1 MLHSIPIKSGKD
13 NDKNSPSL
21 LLAFLYNVSR
31 HKSKIIKDLKLE
43 NKPTI
48 ITVQN
53 FTTESGAFY
62 ANLDLSFQVFGQAL
76 HTAPIVLVNH
86 ALTGNSQVIGENG
99 WWNEL
104 IGKNK
109 TIDTNKYTILAFNVP
124 GNGYDNFI
132 IEKYLDFSTRDI
144 ARLFIEGIKYHKIKQ
159 LFAII
164 GGSVGGG
171 IAWEMVALE
180 PKLTQN
186 FIPIASD
193 WKSTDW
199 LIANC
204 YLQEKILNNS
214 SKPLEDARIH
224 AMLCYRTP
232 ESFKEKFQRT
242 STDSLDSFQVE
253 SWLNHHGEKLQK
265 RFQLSAYKMMNQLLK
280 TIDITRNRASFEKII
295 SEVDADIYIIGINS
309 DLFFTANENR
319 ETYHE
324 IKKFKNN
331 VFYSEIDSQ
340 HGHDAFLMEYD
351 QLSDLL
357 DVVFKNKKDKMK
369 VLKFGGKS
377 LANGEGINKVLDI
390 IIDKKS
396 KGENIAVVVSAR
408 GNATD
413 ELEDILTIAA
423 KNGNYKPLLESFKAY
438 QQDIYSTVDLSD
450 EFKVLDKLFEGVSL
464 IGDYS
469 NKIKDQILAQG
480 ELLSAKLLTA
490 ILISKGLD
498 ARFTDTRELI
508 KTDSNFGDALPL
520 EQLSKKNVIQYF
532 KQNNNTVN
540 IITGFIGSNTANDT
554 TTLGRNGSNYTASLI
569 ANYIDAKELQNY
581 THVDGIYT
589 ANPDLVPDAKKI
601 DFLSFNEAN
610 EIANFGAT
618 ILHAKTIIP
627 LLEKNIPLRILNT
640 FNHENQGTLITS
652 NSNKEGIKTLSVLEN
667 VSLVNLE
674 GRGLLGKTGV
684 DARIFRVMG
693 DNDISV
699 SIISQGSSERGIG
712 LVVAANKATKAMI
725 ELEKEFEND
734 FYSKDVNKISVTD
747 DVSVISIIGQDLS
760 TFHKPYTALI
770 KNKIVPILFNNTV
783 TGKNVSLVVKKS
795 QLHKALNVI
804 HGEIFGV
811 SKKINIAIFGH
822 GLVGGTLINQILESA
837 ATIEKRKDIKL
848 NVFAIAN
855 SKKVLLNKNGV
866 TPNWRNEIQN
876 NGVLYTIDDVIAYA
890 NENHLENLIAV
901 DNTASATFVDN
912 YIPLAESSF
921 DLISSNKVANTLS
934 YDFYTK
940 LRKVL
945 ADNQKSYLYETN
957 VGAGLPLIDT
967 IKLLHLS
974 GENITK
980 IKGVF
985 SGTLSYL
992 FNNFSAKDVP
1002 FSQVLQEAIDNGY
1015 TEPDPR
1021 EDLCGNDV
1029 GRKLLILAR
1038 ELDLQ
1043 NEFEEIKIQNLI
1055 PEHLR
1060 AGEKAD
1066 FLNRLSELDP
1076 IYANIK
1082 ENQNPNHV
1090 LRYIGE
1096 LSGDLQ
1102 QEKGVLE
1109 VKLVSVPNDT
1119 ALGGLKGSDSFFEI
1133 YTESYGDRPIV
1144 IQGAG
1149 AGSAVTA
1156 RGVFGD
1162 ILRLSEK
1169 G

>member
-1 MLHSIPIKSGKD
+1 M
-13 NDKNSPSL
+13 
-21 LLAFLYNVSR
+21 
-31 HKSKIIKDLKLE
+31 KI
-43 NKPTI
+43 
-48 ITVQN
+48 
-53 FTTESGAFY
+53 
-62 ANLDLSFQVFGQAL
+62 
-76 HTAPIVLVNH
+76 
-86 ALTGNSQVIGENG
+86 
-99 WWNEL
+99 
-104 IGKNK
+104 
-109 TIDTNKYTILAFNVP
+109 
-124 GNGYDNFI
+124 
-132 IEKYLDFSTRDI
+132 
-144 ARLFIEGIKYHKIKQ
+144 
-159 LFAII
+159 
-164 GGSVGGG
+164 
-171 IAWEMVALE
+171 
-180 PKLTQN
+180 
-186 FIPIASD
+186 
-193 WKSTDW
+193 
-199 LIANC
+199 
-204 YLQEKILNNS
+204 
-214 SKPLEDARIH
+214 
-224 AMLCYRTP
+224 
-232 ESFKEKFQRT
+232 
-242 STDSLDSFQVE
+242 
-253 SWLNHHGEKLQK
+253 
-265 RFQLSAYKMMNQLLK
+265 
-280 TIDITRNRASFEKII
+280 
-295 SEVDADIYIIGINS
+295 
-309 DLFFTANENR
+309 
-319 ETYHE
+319 
-324 IKKFKNN
+324 
-331 VFYSEIDSQ
+331 
-340 HGHDAFLMEYD
+340 
-351 QLSDLL
+351 
-357 DVVFKNKKDKMK
+357 
-369 VLKFGGKS
+369 LKFGGKS
-377 LANGEGINKVLDI
+377 LANGEGLQKVLVI
-390 IIDKKS
+390 LTDKVL
-396 KGENIAVVVSAR
+396 KGEEFAVVVSAR

-413 ELEDILTIAA
+413 ELEDLLAIAS
-423 KNGNYKPLLESFKAY
+423 KNENYKPLFEKFKTY
-438 QQDIYSTVDLSD
+438 QQADFPTVDLSE
-450 EFKVLDKLFEGVSL
+450 EFTVLEKLFEGVSL

-469 NKIKDQILAQG
+469 EKIKDQVLSQG
-480 ELLSAKLLTA
+480 ELLSAKLITA
-490 ILISKGLD
+490 ILKQKGINANLAD
-498 ARFTDTRELI
+498 ARALI
-508 KTDSNFGDALPL
+508 KTDGKFGDAQPIDPI
-520 EQLSKKNVIQYF
+520 SKKNVVQFF
-532 KQNNNTVN
+532 KQHSDKVN
-540 IITGFIGSNTANDT
+540 IITGFIGSNNKNEA
-554 TTLGRNGSNYTASLI
+554 TTLGRNGSNYTASLF
-569 ANYIDAKELQNY
+569 ANYLNASELQNF

-589 ANPDLVPDAKKI
+589 ANPELVEDAKKI

-610 EIANFGAT
+610 ELANFGAT

-640 FNHENQGTLITS
+640 FNHENKGTLITS
-652 NSNKEGIKTLSVLEN
+652 NAGKEGIKTLSVLEN
-667 VSLVNLE
+667 VALVNLE

-712 LVVAANKATKAMI
+712 LVVAADKASKAMI

-747 DVSVISIIGQDLS
+747 EVSVISIIGQDLS

-783 TGKNVSLVVKKS
+783 TGKNVSLVVHKS
-795 QLHKALNVI
+795 ELNRALNVI

-837 ATIEKRKDIKL
+837 DAIEKRKDIRL

-855 SKKVLLNKNGV
+855 SKNVLLNKNGV
-866 TPNWRNEIQN
+866 SPNWRSEIQT
-876 NGVLYTIDDVIAYA
+876 NGHSYSIKEIIAYA
-890 NENHLENLIAV
+890 NEHHLENLIAI
-901 DNTASATFVDN
+901 DNTASAAFVEN
-912 YIPLAESSF
+912 YIPLVESSF

-934 YDFYTK
+934 YSFYKK

-945 ADNQKSYLYETN
+945 DENQKSYLYETN

-1002 FSQVLQEAIDNGY
+1002 FSEILKEAIDNGY

-1043 NEFEEIKIQNLI
+1043 NEFDEIAIQNLI

-1060 AGEKAD
+1060 EGD
-1066 FLNRLSELDP
+1066 VSTFLNKLKEFDP
-1076 IYANIK
+1076 IYAKIK
-1082 ENQNPNHV
+1082 AEQQPNHV

-1102 QEKGVLE
+1102 NDKGNLE
-1109 VKLVSVPNDT
+1109 VKLVSVPSDT

-1162 ILRLSEK
+1162 ILRLSDK

>member
-1 MLHSIPIKSGKD
+1 M
-13 NDKNSPSL
+13 
-21 LLAFLYNVSR
+21 
-31 HKSKIIKDLKLE
+31 KI
-43 NKPTI
+43 
-48 ITVQN
+48 
-53 FTTESGAFY
+53 
-62 ANLDLSFQVFGQAL
+62 
-76 HTAPIVLVNH
+76 
-86 ALTGNSQVIGENG
+86 
-99 WWNEL
+99 
-104 IGKNK
+104 
-109 TIDTNKYTILAFNVP
+109 
-124 GNGYDNFI
+124 
-132 IEKYLDFSTRDI
+132 
-144 ARLFIEGIKYHKIKQ
+144 
-159 LFAII
+159 
-164 GGSVGGG
+164 
-171 IAWEMVALE
+171 
-180 PKLTQN
+180 
-186 FIPIASD
+186 
-193 WKSTDW
+193 
-199 LIANC
+199 
-204 YLQEKILNNS
+204 
-214 SKPLEDARIH
+214 
-224 AMLCYRTP
+224 
-232 ESFKEKFQRT
+232 
-242 STDSLDSFQVE
+242 
-253 SWLNHHGEKLQK
+253 
-265 RFQLSAYKMMNQLLK
+265 
-280 TIDITRNRASFEKII
+280 
-295 SEVDADIYIIGINS
+295 
-309 DLFFTANENR
+309 
-319 ETYHE
+319 
-324 IKKFKNN
+324 
-331 VFYSEIDSQ
+331 
-340 HGHDAFLMEYD
+340 
-351 QLSDLL
+351 
-357 DVVFKNKKDKMK
+357 
-369 VLKFGGKS
+369 LKFGGKS
-377 LANGEGINKVLDI
+377 LSNGEGLNKVVAI
-390 IIDKKS
+390 ITDKVNQ
-396 KGENIAVVVSAR
+396 GEEIAIVVSAR

-413 ELEDILTIAA
+413 ELEEILSIAS
-423 KNGNYKPLLESFKAY
+423 KNGNYKLLFEDFKKY
-438 QQDIYSTVDLSD
+438 QQNDYQEVDLSE
-450 EFKVLDKLFEGVSL
+450 EFQILEKLFEGVSL

-469 NKIKDQILAQG
+469 AKIKDQVLSKG

-490 ILISKGLD
+490 ILVKNGIN
-498 ARFTDTRELI
+498 ARFADTRALI
-508 KTDSNFGDALPL
+508 KTDSKFGDAQPL
-520 EQLSKKNVIQYF
+520 EQISKKNVIAYF
-532 KQNNNTVN
+532 KQNSGTTVN
-540 IITGFIGSNTANDT
+540 IITGFIGSNNNNDA

-569 ANYIDAKELQNY
+569 ANYLNADELQNY

-589 ANPDLVPDAKKI
+589 ANPDLVVEAKKI
-601 DFLSFNEAN
+601 DHLSFNEAN

-640 FNHENQGTLITS
+640 FNHENKGTLITS
-652 NSNKEGIKTLSVLEN
+652 NNNKEGIKTLSVLEN

-693 DNDISV
+693 DNNISV

-712 LVVAANKATKAMI
+712 LVVAADQATKAMI

-734 FYSKDVNKISVTD
+734 FYSKDVNKITVTD

-795 QLHKALNVI
+795 QLNKALNVI

-837 ATIEKRKDIKL
+837 AAIEKRKDIKL

-855 SKKVLLNKNGV
+855 SSNVLLNKNGV
-866 TPNWRNEIQN
+866 TPNWINEIQN
-876 NGVLYTIDDVIAYA
+876 NGFSYTIDDVIAYA
-890 NENHLENLIAV
+890 NEHHLENLIAI
-901 DNTASATFVDN
+901 DNTASTEFIEN
-912 YIPLAESSF
+912 YIPLIESSF

-934 YDFYTK
+934 YSFYKK

-992 FNNFSAKDVP
+992 FNNFSAKEVP
-1002 FSQVLQEAIDNGY
+1002 FSEILKEAIDNGY

-1043 NEFEEIKIQNLI
+1043 NEFEEIDIQNLI

-1060 AGEKAD
+1060 EGEASD
-1066 FLNRLSELDP
+1066 FLNKLTEFDP
-1076 IYANIK
+1076 IYEKIK
-1082 ENQNPNHV
+1082 KDQKPNHV

-1102 QEKGVLE
+1102 NDKGNLE
-1109 VKLVSVPNDT
+1109 VKLVSVPSDT

-1162 ILRLSEK
+1162 ILRLSDK

>member
-1 MLHSIPIKSGKD
+1 M
-13 NDKNSPSL
+13 
-21 LLAFLYNVSR
+21 
-31 HKSKIIKDLKLE
+31 KI
-43 NKPTI
+43 
-48 ITVQN
+48 
-53 FTTESGAFY
+53 
-62 ANLDLSFQVFGQAL
+62 
-76 HTAPIVLVNH
+76 
-86 ALTGNSQVIGENG
+86 
-99 WWNEL
+99 
-104 IGKNK
+104 
-109 TIDTNKYTILAFNVP
+109 
-124 GNGYDNFI
+124 
-132 IEKYLDFSTRDI
+132 
-144 ARLFIEGIKYHKIKQ
+144 
-159 LFAII
+159 
-164 GGSVGGG
+164 
-171 IAWEMVALE
+171 
-180 PKLTQN
+180 
-186 FIPIASD
+186 
-193 WKSTDW
+193 
-199 LIANC
+199 
-204 YLQEKILNNS
+204 
-214 SKPLEDARIH
+214 
-224 AMLCYRTP
+224 
-232 ESFKEKFQRT
+232 
-242 STDSLDSFQVE
+242 
-253 SWLNHHGEKLQK
+253 
-265 RFQLSAYKMMNQLLK
+265 
-280 TIDITRNRASFEKII
+280 
-295 SEVDADIYIIGINS
+295 
-309 DLFFTANENR
+309 
-319 ETYHE
+319 
-324 IKKFKNN
+324 
-331 VFYSEIDSQ
+331 
-340 HGHDAFLMEYD
+340 
-351 QLSDLL
+351 
-357 DVVFKNKKDKMK
+357 
-369 VLKFGGKS
+369 LKFGGKS
-377 LANGEGINKVLDI
+377 LSNGEGLNKVVAI
-390 IIDKKS
+390 ITDKVNQ
-396 KGENIAVVVSAR
+396 GEEIAIVVSAR

-413 ELEDILTIAA
+413 ELEEILSIASI
-423 KNGNYKPLLESFKAY
+423 NGNYKLLFEDFKKY
-438 QQDIYSTVDLSD
+438 QQNDYQEVDLSE
-450 EFKVLDKLFEGVSL
+450 EFQILEKLFEGVSL

-469 NKIKDQILAQG
+469 AKIKDQVLSKG

-490 ILISKGLD
+490 ILVKNGIN
-498 ARFTDTRELI
+498 ARFADTRALI
-508 KTDSNFGDALPL
+508 KTDSKFGDAQPL
-520 EQLSKKNVIQYF
+520 EQISKKNVIAYF
-532 KQNNNTVN
+532 KQNSGTTVN
-540 IITGFIGSNTANDT
+540 IITGFIGSNNNNDA

-569 ANYIDAKELQNY
+569 ANYLNADELQNY

-589 ANPDLVPDAKKI
+589 ANPDLVVEAKKI
-601 DFLSFNEAN
+601 DHLSFNEAN

-640 FNHENQGTLITS
+640 FNHENKGTLITS
-652 NSNKEGIKTLSVLEN
+652 NNNKEGIKTLSVLEN

-693 DNDISV
+693 DNNISV

-712 LVVAANKATKAMI
+712 LVVAADQATKAMI

-734 FYSKDVNKISVTD
+734 FYSKDVNKITVTD

-795 QLHKALNVI
+795 QLNKALNVI

-837 ATIEKRKDIKL
+837 AAIEKRKDIKL

-855 SKKVLLNKNGV
+855 SSNVLLNKNGV
-866 TPNWRNEIQN
+866 TPNWINEIQN
-876 NGVLYTIDDVIAYA
+876 NGFSYTIDDVIAYA
-890 NENHLENLIAV
+890 NEHHLENLIAI
-901 DNTASATFVDN
+901 DNTASTEFIEN
-912 YIPLAESSF
+912 YIPLIESSF

-934 YDFYTK
+934 YSFYKK

-992 FNNFSAKDVP
+992 FNNFSAKEVP
-1002 FSQVLQEAIDNGY
+1002 FSEILKEAIDNGY

-1043 NEFEEIKIQNLI
+1043 NEFEEIDIQNLI

-1060 AGEKAD
+1060 EGEASD
-1066 FLNRLSELDP
+1066 FLNKLTEFDP
-1076 IYANIK
+1076 IYEKIK
-1082 ENQNPNHV
+1082 KDQKPNHV

-1102 QEKGVLE
+1102 NDKGNLE
-1109 VKLVSVPNDT
+1109 VKLVSVPSDT

-1162 ILRLSEK
+1162 ILRLSDK

>member
-1 MLHSIPIKSGKD
+1 M
-13 NDKNSPSL
+13 
-21 LLAFLYNVSR
+21 
-31 HKSKIIKDLKLE
+31 KLE
-43 NKPTI
+43 NKPSSI
-48 ITVQN
+48 NIQN

-62 ANLDLSFQVFGQAL
+62 ASINLSFQVFGQAL
-76 HTAPIVLVNH
+76 NTAPIVLVNH

-99 WWNEL
+99 WWNNL
-104 IGKNK
+104 IGEKK

-124 GNGYDNFI
+124 GNGYDQQY
-132 IEKYLDFSTRDI
+132 IENYLDFTARDI
-144 ARLFIEGIKYHKIKQ
+144 ARLFLEGIQFLKVKE
-159 LFAII
+159 LFALI

-171 IAWEMVALE
+171 IAWEMVALA
-180 PKLTQN
+180 PKLTHN
-186 FIPIASD
+186 FFPIASD

-214 SKPLEDARIH
+214 SKPIEDARIH

-242 STDSLDSFQVE
+242 STDSFESFQVE
-253 SWLNHHGEKLQK
+253 SWLGHHGTKLQK

-280 TIDITRNRASFEKII
+280 TIDITRGKSSFENII
-295 SEVDADIYIIGINS
+295 TEVDTNIYIIGINS

-319 ETYHE
+319 ETYNE
-324 IKKFKNN
+324 IKKFKHN

-351 QLSDLL
+351 QLNILL
-357 DVVFKNKKDKMK
+357 DVVFKNKKNKMK
-369 VLKFGGKS
+369 ILKFGGKS

-396 KGENIAVVVSAR
+396 KDENIAVVVSAR
-408 GNATD
+408 GKATD

-423 KNGNYKPLLESFKAY
+423 KNGNYKPLLESFKTY
-438 QQDIYSTVDLSD
+438 QQDIYTNVDLSE
-450 EFKVLDKLFEGVSL
+450 EFAVLDKLFEGVSL
-464 IGDYS
+464 IVDYS
-469 NKIKDQILAQG
+469 EKIKDQVLSQG
-480 ELLSAKLLTA
+480 EVLSAKLIAAVLQE
-490 ILISKGLD
+490 KGIR
-498 ARFTDTRELI
+498 AQFTDSRKLI
-508 KTDSNFGDALPL
+508 KTDSNFGDAQPL
-520 EQLSKKNVIQYF
+520 EQISKKNIVNYF
-532 KQNNNTVN
+532 KQNNETIN
-540 IITGFIGSNTANDT
+540 IITGFIGSNNANET

-569 ANYIDAKELQNY
+569 ANYLDAEELQNY

-601 DFLSFNEAN
+601 DRLSFNEAN

-652 NSNKEGIKTLSVLEN
+652 KSNAIGIKTLSVLEN

-712 LVVAANKATKAMI
+712 LVVNADKASKAMI
-725 ELEKEFEND
+725 ALEKEFEND
-734 FYSKDVNKISVTD
+734 FYSKDVNRISVTD

-770 KNKIVPILFNNTV
+770 KNKVVPILFNNTV

-795 QLHKALNVI
+795 QLNKALNVI

-837 ATIEKRKDIKL
+837 ATIEKRKGIKL

-855 SKKVLLNKNGV
+855 SKNVLLNKNGV
-866 TPNWRNEIQN
+866 SQNWKNEIQN
-876 NGVLYTIDDVIAYA
+876 NGFSYTIDDVIAYA
-890 NENHLENLIAV
+890 NDNNLENLIAV
-901 DNTASATFVDN
+901 DNTASAVFVEN
-912 YIPLAESSF
+912 YVKLAESSF

-934 YDFYTK
+934 YKFYK
-940 LRKVL
+940 DLRKVL

-967 IKLLHLS
+967 IRLLHLS

-1002 FSQVLQEAIDNGY
+1002 FSEILKEAIDNGY

-1043 NEFEEIKIQNLI
+1043 NEFEEIDIQNLI

-1060 AGEKAD
+1060 EGSVTD
-1066 FLNRLSELDP
+1066 FLHKLKEFDP
-1076 IYANIK
+1076 IYNKIK
-1082 ENQNPNHV
+1082 EEQEPNHV

-1102 QEKGVLE
+1102 NDKGNLE
-1109 VKLVSVPNDT
+1109 VKLVSVPSDT

>member
-1 MLHSIPIKSGKD
+1 
-13 NDKNSPSL
+13 
-21 LLAFLYNVSR
+21 
-31 HKSKIIKDLKLE
+31 
-43 NKPTI
+43 
-48 ITVQN
+48 
-53 FTTESGAFY
+53 
-62 ANLDLSFQVFGQAL
+62 
-76 HTAPIVLVNH
+76 
-86 ALTGNSQVIGENG
+86 
-99 WWNEL
+99 
-104 IGKNK
+104 
-109 TIDTNKYTILAFNVP
+109 
-124 GNGYDNFI
+124 
-132 IEKYLDFSTRDI
+132 
-144 ARLFIEGIKYHKIKQ
+144 
-159 LFAII
+159 
-164 GGSVGGG
+164 
-171 IAWEMVALE
+171 
-180 PKLTQN
+180 
-186 FIPIASD
+186 
-193 WKSTDW
+193 
-199 LIANC
+199 
-204 YLQEKILNNS
+204 
-214 SKPLEDARIH
+214 
-224 AMLCYRTP
+224 
-232 ESFKEKFQRT
+232 
-242 STDSLDSFQVE
+242 
-253 SWLNHHGEKLQK
+253 
-265 RFQLSAYKMMNQLLK
+265 
-280 TIDITRNRASFEKII
+280 
-295 SEVDADIYIIGINS
+295 
-309 DLFFTANENR
+309 
-319 ETYHE
+319 
-324 IKKFKNN
+324 
-331 VFYSEIDSQ
+331 
-340 HGHDAFLMEYD
+340 
-351 QLSDLL
+351 
-357 DVVFKNKKDKMK
+357 MK

-377 LANGEGINKVLDI
+377 LSNGEGLQKVVAI
-390 IIDKKS
+390 ITDKVNQ
-396 KGENIAVVVSAR
+396 GEKIAVVVSAR

-413 ELEDILTIAA
+413 ELEKILGIASR
-423 KNGNYKPLLESFKAY
+423 NGDYKSVFEVFKTE
-438 QQDIYSTVDLSD
+438 QQSDFADVDLSE
-450 EFKVLDKLFEGVSL
+450 EFNVLEKLFEGVSL

-469 NKIKDQILAQG
+469 TKIKDQILSKG
-480 ELLSAKLLTA
+480 ELLSAKLVTA
-490 ILISKGLD
+490 ILIKNGVNACFADS
-498 ARFTDTRELI
+498 RELL
-508 KTDSNFGDALPL
+508 KTDSKFGDAQPL
-520 EQLSKKNVIQYF
+520 EQISKKNVIQFF
-532 KQNNNTVN
+532 KQNKETVN
-540 IITGFIGSNTANDT
+540 IITGFIGSNSKNDT

-569 ANYIDAKELQNY
+569 ANYLDAEELQNY

-589 ANPDLVPDAKKI
+589 ANPDLVADAKKI
-601 DFLSFNEAN
+601 DYLTFNEAN
-610 EIANFGAT
+610 ELANFGAT

-640 FNHENQGTLITS
+640 FNHENKGTLIRS
-652 NSNKEGIKTLSVLEN
+652 NASKEGIKTLSVLEN
-667 VSLVNLE
+667 VALVNLE

-693 DNDISV
+693 DNNISV

-712 LVVAANKATKAMI
+712 LVVDADKATKAMI

-747 DVSVISIIGQDLS
+747 NVSVISIIGQDLS

-783 TGKNVSLVVKKS
+783 TGKNVSLVVNKS

-855 SKKVLLNKNGV
+855 SKNVLLNKNGV

-876 NGVLYTIDDVIAYA
+876 NGFSYKIEDVIAFA
-890 NENHLENLIAV
+890 NEHHLENLIAI
-901 DNTASATFVDN
+901 DNTASAAFVEN
-912 YIPLAESSF
+912 YIPLVESSF

-934 YDFYTK
+934 YGFYKK

-945 ADNQKSYLYETN
+945 ADNQKNYLYETN

-992 FNNFSAKDVP
+992 FNNFSAKEAP
-1002 FSQVLQEAIDNGY
+1002 FSEILKEAIDNGY

-1043 NEFEEIKIQNLI
+1043 NEFEEIAIQNLI

-1060 AGEKAD
+1060 EGSASE
-1066 FLNRLSELDP
+1066 FLTKLKEFDSV
-1076 IYANIK
+1076 YAAIK
-1082 ENQNPNHV
+1082 ENQASNHV

-1102 QEKGVLE
+1102 GDKGNLE
-1109 VKLVSVPNDT
+1109 VKLVSVPSDT

-1162 ILRLSEK
+1162 ILRLSDK

>member
-1 MLHSIPIKSGKD
+1 MEKKPSTIK
-13 NDKNSPSL
+13 
-21 LLAFLYNVSR
+21 
-31 HKSKIIKDLKLE
+31 I
-43 NKPTI
+43 
-48 ITVQN
+48 QN

-62 ANLDLSFQVFGQAL
+62 AFINLSYQVFGQAL
-76 HTAPIVLVNH
+76 NTAPIVLVNH

-99 WWNEL
+99 WWNNL
-104 IGKNK
+104 IGENK

-124 GNGYDNFI
+124 GNGYDKTY
-132 IEKYLDFSTRDI
+132 IENYLDFNARDI
-144 ARLFIEGIKYHKIKQ
+144 ARLFLEGIKFLNIKE
-159 LFAII
+159 LFALI

-171 IAWEMVALE
+171 IAWEMVALA
-180 PKLTQN
+180 PKLTHN
-186 FIPIASD
+186 FFPIASD

-214 SKPLEDARIH
+214 SKPIEDARIH

-280 TIDITRNRASFEKII
+280 TIDITRARKSFESII
-295 SEVDADIYIIGINS
+295 TEVDANIYIIGINS
-309 DLFFTANENR
+309 DLFFTANENK
-319 ETYHE
+319 ETYNE
-324 IKKFKNN
+324 IKNFKQN

-351 QLSDLL
+351 QLNILL
-357 DVVFKNKKDKMK
+357 DVVFKNKKNKMK
-369 VLKFGGKS
+369 ILKFGGKS
-377 LANGEGINKVLDI
+377 LANGEGISKVLDI

-396 KGENIAVVVSAR
+396 KSENIAVVVSAR
-408 GNATD
+408 GKATD

-423 KNGNYKPLLESFKAY
+423 KNGNYKPLLESFKNY
-438 QQDIYSTVDLSD
+438 QQDGYANVDLSE
-450 EFKVLDKLFEGVSL
+450 EFTVLDKLFEGVSL

-469 NKIKDQILAQG
+469 QKIKDQVLSQG
-480 ELLSAKLLTA
+480 ELLSAKLIAAVLQE
-490 ILISKGLD
+490 KGI
-498 ARFTDTRELI
+498 AAQFTDSRKLI
-508 KTDSNFGDALPL
+508 KTDSNFGDAQPL
-520 EQLSKKNVIQYF
+520 EQISKKNIVTYF
-532 KQNNNTVN
+532 KENNEKVN
-540 IITGFIGSNTANDT
+540 IITGFIGSNNNDET

-569 ANYIDAKELQNY
+569 ANYLDAEELQNY

-601 DFLSFNEAN
+601 DRLSFNEAN

-652 NSNKEGIKTLSVLEN
+652 KSNKEGIKTLSVLEN

-712 LVVAANKATKAMI
+712 LVVNADKASRAMI
-725 ELEKEFEND
+725 ALEKEFEND
-734 FYSKDVNKISVTD
+734 FYSKDVNRISVTD

-770 KNKIVPILFNNTV
+770 KNKVVPILFNNTV

-795 QLHKALNVI
+795 QLNKALNVI

-837 ATIEKRKDIKL
+837 AVIEKRKDIKL

-855 SKKVLLNKNGV
+855 SKNVLLNKNGV
-866 TPNWRNEIQN
+866 SQNWINEIQN
-876 NGVLYTIDDVIAYA
+876 NGFSYTIDDIIAYA
-890 NENHLENLIAV
+890 NEHNLENLIAV
-901 DNTASATFVDN
+901 DNTASAAFVEN
-912 YIPLAESSF
+912 YVKLAENGF

-934 YDFYTK
+934 YKFYK
-940 LRKVL
+940 DLRKVL
-945 ADNQKSYLYETN
+945 ADNQKTYLYETN

-1002 FSQVLQEAIDNGY
+1002 FSEILKEAIDNGY

-1043 NEFEEIKIQNLI
+1043 NEFEEISIQNLI

-1060 AGEKAD
+1060 EGNVTD
-1066 FLNRLSELDP
+1066 FLHKLKEFDP
-1076 IYANIK
+1076 IYNKIK
-1082 ENQNPNHV
+1082 EDQEPNHV

-1102 QEKGVLE
+1102 NDKGNLE
-1109 VKLVSVPNDT
+1109 VKLVSVPSDT

>member
-1 MLHSIPIKSGKD
+1 M
-13 NDKNSPSL
+13 
-21 LLAFLYNVSR
+21 
-31 HKSKIIKDLKLE
+31 KLE
-43 NKPTI
+43 KKPSTI
-48 ITVQN
+48 KIQN

-62 ANLDLSFQVFGQAL
+62 AFINLSYQVFGQAL
-76 HTAPIVLVNH
+76 NTAPIVLVNH

-99 WWNEL
+99 WWNNL
-104 IGKNK
+104 IGENK

-124 GNGYDNFI
+124 GNGYDKTY
-132 IEKYLDFSTRDI
+132 IENYLDFNARDI
-144 ARLFIEGIKYHKIKQ
+144 ARLFLEGIKFLNIKE
-159 LFAII
+159 LFALI

-171 IAWEMVALE
+171 IAWEMVALA
-180 PKLTQN
+180 PKLTHN
-186 FIPIASD
+186 FFPIASD

-214 SKPLEDARIH
+214 SKPIEDARIH

-280 TIDITRNRASFEKII
+280 TIDITRARKSFESII
-295 SEVDADIYIIGINS
+295 TEVDANIYIIGINS
-309 DLFFTANENR
+309 DLFFTANENK
-319 ETYHE
+319 ETYNE
-324 IKKFKNN
+324 IKNFKQN

-351 QLSDLL
+351 QLNILL
-357 DVVFKNKKDKMK
+357 DVVFKNKKNKMK
-369 VLKFGGKS
+369 ILKFGGKS
-377 LANGEGINKVLDI
+377 LANGEGISKVLDI

-396 KGENIAVVVSAR
+396 KSENIAVVVSAR
-408 GNATD
+408 GKATD

-423 KNGNYKPLLESFKAY
+423 KNGNYKPLLESFKNY
-438 QQDIYSTVDLSD
+438 QQDGYANVDLSE
-450 EFKVLDKLFEGVSL
+450 EFTVLDKLFEGVSL

-469 NKIKDQILAQG
+469 QKIKDQVLSQG
-480 ELLSAKLLTA
+480 ELLSAKLIAAVLQE
-490 ILISKGLD
+490 KGI
-498 ARFTDTRELI
+498 AAQFTDSRKLI
-508 KTDSNFGDALPL
+508 KTDSNFGDAQPL
-520 EQLSKKNVIQYF
+520 EQISKKNIVTYF
-532 KQNNNTVN
+532 KENNEKVN
-540 IITGFIGSNTANDT
+540 IITGFIGSNNNDET

-569 ANYIDAKELQNY
+569 ANYLDAEELQNY

-601 DFLSFNEAN
+601 DRLSFNEAN

-652 NSNKEGIKTLSVLEN
+652 KSNKEGIKTLSVLEN

-712 LVVAANKATKAMI
+712 LVVNADKASRAMI
-725 ELEKEFEND
+725 ALEKEFEND
-734 FYSKDVNKISVTD
+734 FYSKDVNRISVTD

-770 KNKIVPILFNNTV
+770 KNKVVPILFNNTV

-795 QLHKALNVI
+795 QLNKALNVI

-837 ATIEKRKDIKL
+837 AVIEKRKDIKL

-855 SKKVLLNKNGV
+855 SKNVLLNKNGV
-866 TPNWRNEIQN
+866 SQNWINEIQN
-876 NGVLYTIDDVIAYA
+876 NGFSYTIDDIIAYA
-890 NENHLENLIAV
+890 NEHNLENLIAV
-901 DNTASATFVDN
+901 DNTASAAFVEN
-912 YIPLAESSF
+912 YVKLAENGF

-934 YDFYTK
+934 YKFYK
-940 LRKVL
+940 DLRKVL
-945 ADNQKSYLYETN
+945 ADNQKTYLYETN

-1002 FSQVLQEAIDNGY
+1002 FSEILKEAIDNGY

-1043 NEFEEIKIQNLI
+1043 NEFEEISIQNLI

-1060 AGEKAD
+1060 EGNVTD
-1066 FLNRLSELDP
+1066 FLHKLKEFDP
-1076 IYANIK
+1076 IYNKIK
-1082 ENQNPNHV
+1082 EDQEPNHV

-1102 QEKGVLE
+1102 NDKGNLE
-1109 VKLVSVPNDT
+1109 VKLVSVPSDT